1 MIILIVSLLHIRFMP
16 AFDSTINELVFFEVF
31 NPFDFREQTV
41 EEGIVKEFVI
51 DKVVFGEGAAIRP
64 LFA

>member
-1 MIILIVSLLHIRFMP
+1 MP